1 MPKDTKQL
9 LANYENVPQNLINA
23 IVVSNNTRKK
33 HIVDAILEKKPKVIG
48 IYRLT
53 MKTNSDNFRS
63 SAIQDIIKMLK
74 SETNNIIIYEPTLQ
88 EETFDGCKIVN
99 DFLEFANKS
108 SIILAN
114 RISDELER
122 VKDKVYTRDLFR
134 RD

>member
-99 DFLEFANKS
+99 DFLEFSNKS

-114 RISDELER
+114 RISDELES
-122 VKDKVYTRDLFR
+122 VKDKVYTRDLFS

>member
-1 MPKDTKQL
+1 LPKDTKQL

-122 VKDKVYTRDLFR
+122 VKDKVYTRDLFS

>member
-33 HIVDAILEKKPKVIG
+33 HIVDAILEKKTKVIG

-122 VKDKVYTRDLFR
+122 VKDKVYTRDLFS